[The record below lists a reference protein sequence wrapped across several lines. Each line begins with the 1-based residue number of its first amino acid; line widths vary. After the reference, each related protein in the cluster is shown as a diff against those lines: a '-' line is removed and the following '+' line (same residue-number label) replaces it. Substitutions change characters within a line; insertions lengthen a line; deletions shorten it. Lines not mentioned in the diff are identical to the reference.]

1 MSRKYIIVT
10 PELKL
15 TLDLLAT
22 NGYIGEFM
30 AQLLAKVYDDEAV
43 DPEDFVTPIEN
54 ALRYWF
60 NHLDQITREY

>member
-1 MSRKYIIVT
+1 MNRKYILIT

>member
-1 MSRKYIIVT
+1 MCRKYIIIT

-22 NGYIGEFM
+22 NDYIGEFM
-30 AQLLAKVYDDEAV
+30 SQLLAKIYDDEAV
-43 DPEDFVTPIEN
+43 DPEDFVMPIEN